1 MTTHMTR
8 DEIKAVVREA
18 VAEAVQAE
26 RQQLWVDPEQH
37 FLDHEML
44 RRCRENSE
52 EWRRNHEFVAGLREG
67 AEIMRKTGWRVA
79 ATSALTF
86 LAVSV
91 WLAIKEYVRR

>member
-1 MTTHMTR
+1 
-8 DEIKAVVREA
+8 
-18 VAEAVQAE
+18 
-26 RQQLWVDPEQH
+26 
-37 FLDHEML
+37 
-44 RRCRENSE
+44 
-52 EWRRNHEFVAGLREG
+52 VAGLREG